1 MRPSSLSATVGSG
14 KPRGHRS
21 IPGAVRDSRRGAQ
34 TSWGTRPLV
43 CLPRA
48 LRTSRPVTVATSPDS
63 ELCGDSAGSPWHP
76 PAPHSRPDQAE
87 TSPEHGLFP
96 ERQPPGLELVPKPSP
111 QVQGGAR
118 FWGPLVGR
126 PTAPQKAPLRGKDA
140 PRGWW
145 ALGPHPQGKEAWAAG
160 RARQACRVGAPTL
173 AGGAQGISQECHGG
187 AAAGRGRARLAA
199 SQGSPAPWALCL
211 KLPHRGW
218 ESTPA
223 SPGAPPLS
231 TDSVGACP
239 VLGPGSRSL
248 QAAHC
253 HPRGVVASDPSVPGR
268 SPVGLG
274 AGGGR
279 GGPATHT
286 ICRGRRPAV
295 LRPHPKRRAWARL
308 TFVPEQ

>member
-1 MRPSSLSATVGSG
+1 MSPSCPAHFEACHGG
-14 KPRGHRS
+14 HQPR
-21 IPGAVRDSRRGAQ
+21 
-34 TSWGTRPLV
+34 L
-43 CLPRA
+43 RA
-48 LRTSRPVTVATSPDS
+48 LWGQRRVPLA
-63 ELCGDSAGSPWHP
+63 P

-231 TDSVGACP
+231 TDSVGPARSWGLALGHCKLPTATQEEWWP
-239 VLGPGSRSL
+239 VTLLSLGGAL
-248 QAAHC
+248 W
-253 HPRGVVASDPSVPGR
+253 GWGR
-268 SPVGLG
+268 E
-274 AGGGR
+274 AGGEAPPHIPFAEAAAQLSSGLTPS
-279 GGPATHT
+279 GEPGP
-286 ICRGRRPAV
+286 V
-295 LRPHPKRRAWARL
+295 
-308 TFVPEQ
+308 